1 MTKKTVK
8 SLLLLGVLLALVNA
22 APIFSQD
29 LQPRPLPNF
38 DDSGAD
44 TNSAAADAAS
54 TLMEKQPNDVL
65 APDTQVIQLNFNPI
79 GTGRCEV
86 VITTWPEEAE
96 TGRASCSRHLVNPA
110 QWLAAHRH
118 RCLLD
123 KSIQIYR
130 QQGVCW
136 RTVAFQASTS
146 TRPGAPQQDTLYPLP
161 LANQLSGS
169 DLNGANPDMQC
180 RFNANRIDWYMNTDG
195 IVPAGKFDLVS
206 TAMHEIGHGLGFSGT
221 LDWDNGVN
229 NPAAGDFMEC
239 NNVRGSGCY
248 NTPPL
253 IYDRFVQTTAGTSIL
268 SFSNNSTTLG
278 DILKGDA
285 LVFNGA
291 NAKAANGGAAPRL
304 FAPDPW
310 EPGGSYQHLR
320 EDSFQNVANGLMTP
334 YMPDGTAIH
343 HPGIVALGMLKDMGW
358 EIYDLSITYVDKNNN
373 GLENGGVLHPFN
385 TAFEG
390 VSAVPLGGR
399 VFFFAGDYP
408 ENLTISRPMT
418 LESIQGTV
426 VIGQ

>member
-1 MTKKTVK
+1 MAIKIVK

-22 APIFSQD
+22 APIFSQN
-29 LQPRPLPNF
+29 LQPKPLPYF
-38 DDSGAD
+38 DDGRAD
-44 TNSAAADAAS
+44 MNSAAADAAS

-96 TGRASCSRHLVNPA
+96 TAVRH
-110 QWLAAHRH
+110 AAAIWST
-118 RCLLD
+118 LLNGSQPIVID
-123 KSIQIYR
+123 
-130 QQGVCW
+130 VCW
-136 RTVAFQASTS
+136 TNDPNLPSTGGLLANCGFS
-146 TRPGAPQQDTLYPLP
+146 GVYLDPPGAPQQDTLYPLP

-343 HPGIVALGMLKDMGW
+343 HPRRKQ
-358 EIYDLSITYVDKNNN
+358 K
-373 GLENGGVLHPFN
+373 
-385 TAFEG
+385 
-390 VSAVPLGGR
+390 
-399 VFFFAGDYP
+399 
-408 ENLTISRPMT
+408 SRPFYANDFT
-418 LESIQGTV
+418 SGRRVAPAET
-426 VIGQ
+426 